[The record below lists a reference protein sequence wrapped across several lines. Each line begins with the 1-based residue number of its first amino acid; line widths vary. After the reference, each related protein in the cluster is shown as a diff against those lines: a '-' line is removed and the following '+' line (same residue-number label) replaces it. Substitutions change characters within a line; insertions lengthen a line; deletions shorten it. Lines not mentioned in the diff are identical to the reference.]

1 MVLPRGVLHPRPG
14 DLEDRHPSAVCAVD
28 LDRLKL
34 APTDEP
40 EGAEEEVVGLKH
52 VALPCG
58 LREERWVTVRT
69 GRGEPVSPLL
79 FGPASGVRQDLPDV
93 GPPVLPAAPEKPCQE
108 ENDVSG
114 WWSYYIC
121 SDYISSSPF
130 S

>member
-14 DLEDRHPSAVCAVD
+14 DLEDRHPAAVLAMD

-79 FGPASGVRQDLPDV
+79 FGPASGVRQVFPDV
-93 GPPVLPAAPEKPCQE
+93 GPSFRSSLQKTVQTKTPVKGSPE
-108 ENDVSG
+108 
-114 WWSYYIC
+114 
-121 SDYISSSPF
+121 F
-130 S
+130 LF